1 MKNKNILFVVPGFIL
16 LIGFFF
22 APSLYN
28 IWIGFFDLNLFK
40 FAQGGKFVGLSNFKR
55 MFENP
60 EILRVFFNTIFWLTF
75 VTVVLRIVLGLVI
88 GLLMNSEF
96 LKRWRLTTFVRFCL
110 LLPWVTPPVVAVAA
124 WKWILHPRYGALTN
138 LLLKLGILKE
148 GISFFVQTDVVWIGI
163 ILIIIWQELPFVA
176 ISILAGLQSIPLEL
190 YESSKVEGA
199 SSFQSFR
206 YITLPLLRP
215 VISVI
220 GLLITI
226 WTFNNF
232 MFVWTASRGGPGTF
246 TQVLATELY
255 TQAFVNYKLSYGAAI
270 GVVMTLIMVFF
281 SVIYFKTIFEKS
293 IDGE

>member
-1 MKNKNILFVVPGFIL
+1 MVPGFIL